1 MRKQKIMANQYT
13 KQPDPATNVA
23 MLDTRFERWCV
34 GYEGLYSITSTGEVW
49 SYHNPGAPIFRNPS
63 KDRDGYL
70 RVNLCNR
77 SRATKN
83 IHQLVASAFIG
94 ERPHDFEVCHNDG
107 NKLNNSVDNLRY
119 DTKSNNE
126 ADKMLHGTHAR
137 GERNGAN
144 KISNTQAEACL
155 RLWLTGAYENFTEL
169 ARALGEPFTRQN
181 VCGICSPKSKYWRWL
196 RDQIQ
201 MPSSSLYKTNAQQG
215 TTPTMKAIPT
225 RAFYVSLITNDGQ
238 MIRLPNYYESAI
250 DAAIYVYDLLSQN
263 FGGEFTSVYVNENDN
278 RTGVIHVY
286 DDTIRSYSKLIARLG
301 DIIDKRESDTL
312 YTDEYILE
320 CAGDAH
326 SKTVTINIG

>member
-1 MRKQKIMANQYT
+1 MANQYT

-23 MLDTRFERWCV
+23 MLDTRHERWV
-34 GYEGLYSITSTGEVW
+34 PGYEGLYSITSTGEVW

-77 SRATKN
+77 SSATKKV
-83 IHQLVASAFIG
+83 HCLVAAAFFG
-94 ERPHDFEVCHNDG
+94 ERPTGYDICHNDG
-107 NKLNNSVDNLRY
+107 NRLNNNVNNLRY
-119 DTKSNNE
+119 DTRSANSLD
-126 ADKMLHGTHAR
+126 AVRHGTSPGFKCK
-137 GERNGAN
+137 GEANGQN
-144 KISNTQAEACL
+144 KISNAQAEGCL
-155 RLWLTGAYENFTEL
+155 RLWLTGAYESSAEL
-169 ARALGEPFTRQN
+169 ARALGEPFTRQD
-181 VCGICSPKSKYWRWL
+181 VWGICSPKSKYWRWL

-201 MPSSSLYKTNAQQG
+201 MPSYSLSKTNEQQG
-215 TTPTMKAIPT
+215 ATETMKAIPT

-286 DDTIRSYSKLIARLG
+286 DDTIRSYSKLIIRLG
-301 DIIDKRESDTL
+301 DIIDKHESYTL

-320 CAGDAH
+320 CVGDAH
-326 SKTVTINIG
+326 SKAVTINIG